1 MSEEIAKKQIEKE
14 KKEKTDEEKEKTD
27 EEKEKEKEKEKEPIE
42 PILTK
47 NNSRFTNL
55 PIIYEDLWSFKII
68 QEKALWLSSE
78 IDYQADIKD
87 FMSLSSDEKYFIE
100 HVLAFFAGAD
110 GIVMENIDIN
120 FSSEVQI
127 SEARG
132 FYAVQGYIE
141 QVHSETYSLLIETFI
156 KDASRKAKLFNAID
170 EIPCIRKKALW
181 AQKWMS
187 ADRPFAIRLVAFSIV
202 EGIFFS
208 GSFCAIFWLKNKGL
222 CTKALGHS
230 NELIARDESIHCN
243 FAIALY
249 GHLIKKV
256 SKDEF
261 YKIFREAVAIESEF
275 ITESLPCRLV
285 GMNSDLMKQ
294 YIKFVADYWISKYGL
309 PKIYNVENPFP
320 FMDMLALE
328 NKSNFFEKRVSE
340 YQKAAVQATDINNF
354 KVTDDF

>member
-1 MSEEIAKKQIEKE
+1 MSNDDSDIYRLTVEGLIK
-14 KKEKTDEEKEKTD
+14 
-27 EEKEKEKEKEKEPIE
+27 E

-47 NNSRFTNL
+47 NNSRYTAF
-55 PIIYEDLWSFKII
+55 PIIYKDLWDLKIK
-68 QEKALWLSSE
+68 QERALWVSSE
-78 IDYQADIKD
+78 IDYAADLKD
-87 FMSLSSDEKYFIE
+87 FMALSPDEKYFIE

-120 FSSEVQI
+120 FSNEVQI

-132 FYAVQGYIE
+132 FYAVQNYIE
-141 QVHSETYSLLIETFI
+141 QVHSETYSLLLDTFI
-156 KDASRKAKLFNAID
+156 KDPNRKNKLFNAID
-170 EIPCIRKKALW
+170 TIPCVRKKAEW

-187 ADRPFAIRLVAFSIV
+187 NDRPFAIRLVAFSIV

-208 GSFCAIFWLKNKGL
+208 GSFCAIFWLKNRGL

-230 NELIARDESIHCN
+230 NELISRDESLHCN

-249 GHLIKKV
+249 SHLINKV

-285 GMNSDLMKQ
+285 GMNSELMIQ
-294 YIKFVADYWISKYGL
+294 YIKFIADHWIGKYGL
-309 PKIYNVENPFP
+309 SKIYNVENPFP
-320 FMDMLALE
+320 FMDMIALE
-328 NKSNFFEKRVSE
+328 NKTNFFEKRVSE
-340 YQKAAVQATDINNF
+340 YQRPDLSNKKFEVS
-354 KVTDDF
+354 DDF